1 MDGQVCRELGPNKIS
16 VNAWVDKS
24 SGQLSHSQLRGK
36 IITLEKQLTT
46 KDSEISQLKAE
57 VLSVQNAMEEKMKLM
72 AKSHEEKVTE
82 LLKKTR
88 ELLNEI
94 AQMRKEKK
102 TAVSLSSLSRCSR
115 CSSSRGRSR
124 SSSRCQSPPPPSPG
138 ELETR
143 R

>member
-46 KDSEISQLKAE
+46 KDSEITQLKAE
-57 VLSVQNAMEEKMKLM
+57 VLSVQNTMEEKMKLM
-72 AKSHEEKVTE
+72 AKSHEDKVTE

-94 AQMRKEKK
+94 AQLRKDKK
-102 TAVSLSSLSRCSR
+102 AVSQSSVARCLR

-138 ELETR
+138 EQETR

>member
-1 MDGQVCRELGPNKIS
+1 MHGQTFLGERIS
-16 VNAWVDKS
+16 VKAWVDKS
-24 SGQLSHSQLRGK
+24 SSQLSPPQMRGK
-36 IITLEKQLTT
+36 IIILERQLST
-46 KDSEISQLKAE
+46 KDSEITQLKAE
-57 VLSVQNAMEEKMKLM
+57 LSSVQNTMEEKMKLM
-72 AKSHEEKVTE
+72 AKSHEDKVTE

-102 TAVSLSSLSRCSR
+102 AVSLSSVAKCPRCSI
-115 CSSSRGRSR
+115 SRGRSR

-138 ELETR
+138 EQETR

>member
-46 KDSEISQLKAE
+46 KDLEISQLKAE
-57 VLSVQNAMEEKMKLM
+57 VLSVQNTMDEKMKLM
-72 AKSHEEKVTE
+72 AKSHEDKVTE

-102 TAVSLSSLSRCSR
+102 ATSIVAKCPR

-138 ELETR
+138 EQETR

>member
-72 AKSHEEKVTE
+72 AKSHEDKVTE

-102 TAVSLSSLSRCSR
+102 AVSLSSVAKCLR

>member
-88 ELLNEI
+88 ELLNEL

-102 TAVSLSSLSRCSR
+102 AVSLSSVARCSR

-124 SSSRCQSPPPPSPG
+124 SSSRCQSPPPPSAD

>member
-57 VLSVQNAMEEKMKLM
+57 VLSVQNTMEEKMKLM
-72 AKSHEEKVTE
+72 AKSHEDKVTE

-102 TAVSLSSLSRCSR
+102 AASLNSVAKCPR

>member
-46 KDSEISQLKAE
+46 KDLEISQLKAE
-57 VLSVQNAMEEKMKLM
+57 VLSVQNTMDEKMKLM
-72 AKSHEEKVTE
+72 AKSHEDKVTE
-82 LLKKTR
+82 LLRKTR

-102 TAVSLSSLSRCSR
+102 AVSLSSVAKCPRC
-115 CSSSRGRSR
+115 CSSRGRSR
-124 SSSRCQSPPPPSPG
+124 SRCQSPPPPSPG
-138 ELETR
+138 EQETR

>member
-46 KDSEISQLKAE
+46 KDLEISQLKAE

-88 ELLNEI
+88 ELLNEL

-102 TAVSLSSLSRCSR
+102 AVSLSSVSRCSR

-138 ELETR
+138 EQETR

>member
-1 MDGQVCRELGPNKIS
+1 MHGQTFLGERIR

-24 SGQLSHSQLRGK
+24 SGSGQLSNLQMKGK
-36 IITLEKQLTT
+36 IITLEKQLET
-46 KDSEISQLKAE
+46 KDSEITQLKAE
-57 VLSVQNAMEEKMKLM
+57 VLSVQNTMEEKMKLM
-72 AKSHEEKVTE
+72 AKSHEDKVTE

-102 TAVSLSSLSRCSR
+102 AVSLSSVAKCPRCSI
-115 CSSSRGRSR
+115 SRGRSR

-138 ELETR
+138 EQETR
-143 R
+143 